1 MKHPAYKLLIVT
13 LAFGFGIVF
22 PRLTPALLS
31 TNLLDANNPYMD
43 YGTWEEAVIAYHVE
57 ANAITNTF
65 LEQLSTGE
73 NTDVSFPGSPEGC
86 TSSNVST
93 YCLAVALNQELSD
106 LELFLGTQ
114 RDAPI
119 QVEAGS
125 DFTQT
130 LNQLT
135 INNQDMEKEIQAARG
150 SLDLTL
156 AVYNQAQLIY
166 PVHQSFV
173 ELQKSLEAFRDALA
187 KVRDTIEPYPGR
199 FNDALTITCQ

>member
-1 MKHPAYKLLIVT
+1 MKQPRFKLLMLGLT
-13 LAFGFGIVF
+13 FGLGILF
-22 PRLTPALLS
+22 PRLAPNMLS
-31 TNLLDANNPYMD
+31 ANLLDASNPYMD
-43 YGTWEEAVIAYHVE
+43 YGTWEEALIAYHVQ
-57 ANAITNTF
+57 ANEITNTF
-65 LEQLSTGE
+65 LKTLTTNE
-73 NTDVSFPGSPEGC
+73 NVDVTFPGSPEGC
-86 TSSNVST
+86 AASNAST
-93 YCLAVALNQELSD
+93 YCLAVALNQELSQ
-106 LELFLGTQ
+106 LELFLATQ

-125 DFTQT
+125 DFTKT

-135 INNQDMEKEIQAARG
+135 INNQDMESEIKAARD

-173 ELQKSLEAFRDALA
+173 ELQKSLEGFRDALA
-187 KVRDTIEPYPGR
+187 DVRDVIEPYPGR